1 VTKPQHWKKIFHPL
15 PPNKTQ
21 ITRKELKFQLVILQ
35 VVNASGTLT
44 YSVRKTRF
52 SNNFLTL
59 MIRSPGFVFLFQFQG
74 RLSKKDN
81 FKMTHLLVFVVFK
94 KLYCL
99 FKNWLYLNTRVVIL
113 TLFVTVL
120 CIDIGVNH

>member
-1 VTKPQHWKKIFHPL
+1 
-15 PPNKTQ
+15 
-21 ITRKELKFQLVILQ
+21 
-35 VVNASGTLT
+35 
-44 YSVRKTRF
+44 
-52 SNNFLTL
+52 
-59 MIRSPGFVFLFQFQG
+59 MIRSPGLVFISISRTAEQ
-74 RLSKKDN
+74 KDN

-113 TLFVTVL
+113 NLFVTVL